1 MKHARSA
8 AVVLMAVLVVMLPG
22 VAHADIRTH
31 SDPAGDVQ
39 YYLNSD
45 PSNIPPPVAAPTRTH
60 GDITVVRI
68 TNGTSTVRVVVYF
81 RSLPRAGQFHGHVF
95 RFVTGTFE
103 RKLQIAAGPEAPRG
117 WTGKSDMFTTSGNRV
132 ACGMTHL
139 LDYSHRRLIL
149 NVPRSCL
156 NHPAF
161 IKVGVGTIMLANDR
175 TYFDD
180 GFLTGGTMGVQAPRP
195 TWRPTLGPTVAR

>member
-1 MKHARSA
+1 MKRIRSS
-8 AVVLMAVLVVMLPG
+8 AVALMAVLVALLPG
-22 VAHADIRTH
+22 VANADLLTH
-31 SDPAGDVQ
+31 TDPAGDVR
-39 YYLNSD
+39 YYVNSD
-45 PSNIPPPVAAPTRTH
+45 PSNVPPPVAAPTRTH

-95 RFVTGTFE
+95 RFVTGNFE
-103 RKLQIAAGPEAPRG
+103 RKVQIAAGPEAPRG
-117 WTGKSDMFTTSGNRV
+117 WTGKSDMFTTSGNAV
-132 ACGMTHL
+132 ACGMTHV

-156 NHPAF
+156 GNPAF
-161 IKVGVGTIMLANDR
+161 IKTGAGTVMLANDR

-180 GFLTGGTMGVQAPRP
+180 GFRSGGDMGGTAL
-195 TWRPTLGPTVAR
+195 RPTLGPTVAR